1 MSAVECKRCVCYSW
15 QQLLRLMKSPS
26 AKPNRAGVKRRQEK
40 WVIFHFPP
48 SYQWTYVTGKWFK
61 FFPFFQA
68 MSKLGLRQ
76 VTGVTRVTI
85 RKSKNILFVITKPD
99 VYKSPASDT
108 YIVFGEA
115 KVLGGGTPTWAA
127 LEGKTILNDISSLM
141 FGFSPSRSKIFP
153 SKLSWLRQ
161 RSSRSREKL
170 YQASRKTHRRQQ
182 YRRRAKK
189 RR

>member
-1 MSAVECKRCVCYSW
+1 
-15 QQLLRLMKSPS
+15 MKNPS
-26 AKPNRAGVKRRQEK
+26 AKPNRAGVKRRQGRWESSST
-40 WVIFHFPP
+40 FTSF
-48 SYQWTYVTGKWFK
+48 YDLTYVTGKWFK
-61 FFPFFQA
+61 FFYFSQA

-115 KVLGGGTPTWAA
+115 KVRGENP
-127 LEGKTILNDISSLM
+127 SLDPSWRKNHRLM
-141 FGFSPSRSKIFP
+141 LCLSCSRSKIFP
-153 SKLSWLRQ
+153 SKLSWLPQ

-170 YQASRKTHRRQQ
+170 CQASRKTHRRQQ

-189 RR
+189 RRYHAVVAKARLRQMGVHILRVH